1 MAEETKDETVVA
13 EEATTEE
20 TAAPEAAAEET
31 KEEAAPAA
39 EEVKEEAASETDVD
53 ESVEVPAE
61 FAALVEQVE
70 KMTVLE
76 LHELVKVLEK
86 RFGVSASAVAVA
98 GPAAGGGEAAE
109 EQTEF
114 TVELTEAGAQ
124 KIAVIKAVKGALG
137 LGLKEAKELVDG
149 APAELKVGMKKEDAE
164 ALKAELEAAGAK
176 VTLK

>member
-1 MAEETKDETVVA
+1 MSEEKDTAVV
-13 EEATTEE
+13 EEVATEE
-20 TAAPEAAAEET
+20 TAAPEAAVEET

-39 EEVKEEAASETDVD
+39 EESATDVD
-53 ESVEVPAE
+53 ETVEVPKE

-70 KMTVLE
+70 KMSVLE

-98 GPAAGGGEAAE
+98 GPAGGGDAGGE
-109 EQTEF
+109 EQSEF
-114 TVELTEAGAQ
+114 GVELTEAGGQ

-137 LGLKEAKELVDG
+137 LGLKEAKEMVDG
-149 APAELKVGMKKEDAE
+149 APAMVKEGMKKEDAE
-164 ALKAELEAAGAK
+164 ALKKELEEAGAT